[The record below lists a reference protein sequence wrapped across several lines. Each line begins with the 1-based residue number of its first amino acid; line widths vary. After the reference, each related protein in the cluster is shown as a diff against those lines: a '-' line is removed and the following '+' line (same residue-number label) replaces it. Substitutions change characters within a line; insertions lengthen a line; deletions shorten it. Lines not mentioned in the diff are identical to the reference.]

1 MTIRVMLVDDSATV
15 RTVLKMI
22 LEKDPDITVIGV
34 AATPDIALRKMQK
47 DWPDVIVSDLEMPGM
62 HGLDFLRYI
71 REHRPT
77 PFVVCSSHVGPG
89 AQASLDAL
97 ALGAVD
103 IITKPN
109 ISIESSLDEIT
120 ASITQSVKAAA
131 QSALATRPTPT
142 GRAEAPAPR
151 VPAPTSTPAAWPVSK
166 HATVIAIGSST
177 GGTVIV
183 EQLLRS
189 MGKHTPGTVVVQHMP
204 KHFTGLFAKRLNGI
218 CDIDV
223 LEARDGDA
231 ILPGRAL
238 IAPGGE
244 HVSVTQHVGGGLCV
258 RIDDSPPVNRHRPS
272 VDVLFRSVARVVG
285 NKAVG
290 IILTGMGEDG
300 AHGLLEMR
308 KAGAMTLGQD
318 QASSAV
324 YGMPRVA
331 MDIGAVEQQMPA
343 SAMPEWLQRAF
354 PASNTR

>member
-15 RTVLKMI
+15 RTVLRLI
-22 LEKDPDITVIGV
+22 LEKDPDITVMGV

-97 ALGAVD
+97 ALGAAD

-109 ISIESSLDEIT
+109 IGVEAHLEDIT
-120 ASITQSVKAAA
+120 ASIVQSIKAAA
-131 QSALATRPTPT
+131 QSHTARLPASTPT
-142 GRAEAPAPR
+142 VDVTPPTRTPTALWPA
-151 VPAPTSTPAAWPVSK
+151 SK
-166 HATVIAIGSST
+166 TTAVIAIGSST
-177 GGTVIV
+177 GGTVVV

-189 MGKHTPGTVVVQHMP
+189 LRKHTPGVVIVQHMP
-204 KHFTGLFAKRLNGI
+204 KHFTGLFAKRLNGLCEI
-218 CDIDV
+218 EV
-223 LEARDGDA
+223 LEASDGDA
-231 ILPGRAL
+231 VLPGRAL
-238 IAPGGE
+238 IAPGGQ
-244 HVSVTQHVGGGLCV
+244 HLSLVSAPNGVLSV
-258 RIDDSPPVNRHRPS
+258 RVLDTPPVNRHRPS
-272 VDVLFRSVARVVG
+272 VDVLFRSVAQEVG
-285 NKAVG
+285 YKAIG
-290 IILTGMGEDG
+290 IILTGMGDDG
-300 AHGLLEMR
+300 AAGLLDMR

-331 MDIGAVEQQMPA
+331 MEMGAVEHQVPA
-343 SAMPEWLQRAF
+343 SALPSVLQQLL
-354 PASNTR
+354 STGLEVKS